1 MWTLLTPKEICRHS
15 LFPFYPKGWCS
26 LRNDQSVNAK
36 QPILHEK
43 REKTDFEV
51 SSSSTSTPSATP
63 HFHPLWTKLRNADPV
78 PSSPLL
84 LSSLADLK
92 LSPGYRTVPRNT
104 ESKLC
109 KKRGPCQ
116 HQRSQDNKA
125 ACRQGTRANVL
136 ITGLGARDPWQ
147 PPTPF

>member
-1 MWTLLTPKEICRHS
+1 M
-15 LFPFYPKGWCS
+15 
-26 LRNDQSVNAK
+26 K

-43 REKTDFEV
+43 REKADSEV
-51 SSSSTSTPSATP
+51 SSSSTPSATP
-63 HFHPLWTKLRNADPV
+63 HFHHLWTKLRNTDPV
-78 PSSPLL
+78 PSSLFL

-92 LSPGYRTVPRNT
+92 MSPGYTTVPRNT

-109 KKRGPCQ
+109 KEKGSCQ

-136 ITGLGARDPWQ
+136 ITGLGARDP
-147 PPTPF
+147 